1 MLTVFYYIQTA
12 AALGLIVAP
21 VLALLERFYIRQGG
35 DMS

>member
-1 MLTVFYYIQTA
+1 MTAVLFYIQTA

-21 VLALLERFYIRQGG
+21 VLAVLERFYIRRGG